1 MSSNPAMEKKM
12 KKKLL
17 TLVLIVQKHP
27 DSSPGKILLGE
38 KKRGFGAGFFNGFG
52 GKVEP
57 GESIIDAAHREL
69 EEEAGIQALDM
80 TRQGMLHFTFKE
92 PELNPME
99 VHVYKATQFKGEIS
113 ESEEMRPFWHDL
125 KDPLPYDKMWADDI
139 YWYPSF
145 LKGEKF
151 IGKYG
156 FRDTTELVDTELE
169 IVKDLPIVEGSE

>member
-1 MSSNPAMEKKM
+1 MSSNSAATKSM

-17 TLVLIVQKHP
+17 TLVLIVQKSP

-38 KKRGFGAGFFNGFG
+38 KKRGFGAGFYNGFG
-52 GKVEP
+52 GKVEQ

-80 TRQGMLHFTFKE
+80 SREGMLHFTFKE
-92 PELNPME
+92 PELKPME
-99 VHVYKATQFKGEIS
+99 VHVYKATQFKGKIS

-125 KDPLPYDKMWADDI
+125 KDPLPYDKMWADDK

-156 FRDTTELVDTELE
+156 FKNTTELINTELE
-169 IVKDLPIVEGSE
+169 IVNKLPLVEGAE